1 MLRRFDT
8 SRNCTQNN
16 EPGCV
21 IIQALQEG
29 TLDEARWNSYQK
41 LMAENEYSQN
51 PDEYLVAKKNKFK
64 QIAMLNMANSKH

>member
-1 MLRRFDT
+1 MIGRCKF
-8 SRNCTQNN
+8 SNCTQNN

-64 QIAMLNMANSKH
+64 QIAKLNMANSKH